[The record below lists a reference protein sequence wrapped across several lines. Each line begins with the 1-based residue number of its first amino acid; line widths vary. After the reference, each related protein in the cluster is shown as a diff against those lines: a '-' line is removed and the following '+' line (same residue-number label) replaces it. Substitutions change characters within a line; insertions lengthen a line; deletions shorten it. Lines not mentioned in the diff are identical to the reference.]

1 MSVRHQVR
9 NYVEKLFENIK
20 EKGLGEHTIYC
31 IYSPVHVQRESL
43 PANQIDVEEFEIVDT
58 KVNLKDPESVKK
70 FLDRTTRE
78 ALENEVKGYYLLAMV
93 LDRDGEYFFSS
104 ENPIIEE
111 LKDDIVDRIE
121 RLKEE

>member
-20 EKGLGEHTIYC
+20 EKGLGEHTVYC
-31 IYSPVHVQRESL
+31 IYSPVYVQRESL
-43 PANQIDVEEFEIVDT
+43 PANQIDVEEFEIVDV
-58 KVNLKDPESVKK
+58 KVNLKDPESIKK

-78 ALENEVKGYYLLAMV
+78 ALENEVKGYNLLAMV

>member
-31 IYSPVHVQRESL
+31 IYSPAYVQRESP
-43 PANQIDVEEFEIVDT
+43 PANQIDVEEFEIVDA
-58 KVNLKDPESVKK
+58 KVNLKDPESIKK

-78 ALENEVKGYYLLAMV
+78 ALENEVKGYNLLAMV

-121 RLKEE
+121 SLKEE